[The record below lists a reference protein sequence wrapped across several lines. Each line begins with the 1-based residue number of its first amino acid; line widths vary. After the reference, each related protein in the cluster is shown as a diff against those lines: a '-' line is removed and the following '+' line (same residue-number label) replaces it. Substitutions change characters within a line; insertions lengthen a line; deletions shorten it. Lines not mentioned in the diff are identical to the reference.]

1 VQRFCEVAVLL
12 LIVFAFVVVGVLS
25 VRRVKSRLLGVDAA
39 SAAAATGRGLRLQMV
54 GTTAV
59 VFVAFVIRSVFSTFV
74 AVAYASR
81 DLGKEVDQRCLEA
94 DGVCDASCYNVY
106 TQIVRWMNYT
116 PEFEAIIVLV
126 SSPLALLV
134 ALWGMTPKS
143 TLQLMES
150 SRQES
155 AISLRLQV
163 HQVQ

>member
-1 VQRFCEVAVLL
+1 MKSFDDLVAL
-12 LIVFAFVVVGVLS
+12 VGVHGFDAVSDWLVS
-25 VRRVKSRLLGVDAA
+25 FNVDA
-39 SAAAATGRGLRLQMV
+39 TV
-54 GTTAV
+54 GA
-59 VFVAFVIRSVFSTFV
+59 
-74 AVAYASR
+74 
-81 DLGKEVDQRCLEA
+81 ELEA
-94 DGVCDASCYNVY
+94 SCRDDLSPDVK
-106 TQIVRWMNYT
+106 TVYT